1 MVVGCSHVSRGFER
15 EVRRCEKN
23 DPDYKEAG
31 TPSRLP
37 TRLLHNYVSCLRLK
51 LMKGGLV
58 IPTSDRGPAIAL
70 SMCTTNYSLETL
82 LAQAV
87 YAESVPRWPVAFT
100 SFWADMH

>member
-1 MVVGCSHVSRGFER
+1 MVVVVVVVGCSHVSRGFER

-37 TRLLHNYVSCLRLK
+37 TRLLHHYVSCLRLK

-58 IPTSDRGPAIAL
+58 IPTITL

-87 YAESVPRWPVAFT
+87 HAESIPQWPVAFT
-100 SFWADMH
+100 NF